1 MKKDSLRKTVFSNE
15 DVFCLFLNVVEAVH
29 ALVFSDWA
37 QFVFDPD
44 QLVVLRDTVSTAH
57 RTGLDLPAFSPTAI
71 SAIVVSSVSPERWE
85 TTQV

>member
-37 QFVFDPD
+37 QFILNAD
-44 QLVVLRDTVSTAH
+44 QLVVLRDTVCTAH
-57 RTGLDLPAFSPTAI
+57 RTGLDLARVGRHGDVGDRRVFGLA
-71 SAIVVSSVSPERWE
+71 AAV
-85 TTQV
+85 